1 MKVSKKILAFLF
13 SIVLFDFI
21 GLTIL
26 ITVQTF
32 IVREYNTTAI
42 AVTLLTVI
50 YAAAQFV
57 AAPLLGK
64 LSDRYGRRPILLFSL
79 LGSAVGYFIF
89 GIGGAL
95 WVLYLSRLIDGF
107 TGGNVSIA
115 NAYITDVSSEKDRT
129 KSLGLIGAAFGLGL
143 IIGPILGGLLS
154 QISLN
159 APVYLAGTFS
169 LLATIIG
176 FFILPESL
184 PKIKRERDN
193 LKLKDL
199 NPLSSIGKF
208 ITRPI
213 LGILILVFLIYNFTF
228 SGFTISLP
236 IFLIYKFNI
245 DALNVAGILFVSGIV
260 SSLVQGGLIGRLDI
274 RFGDKKLLLAGLIIF
289 SFGLI
294 LFFIANKFWMLY
306 PIIGFISIGLG
317 LTTPTLNSIISKIVS
332 PREIGEVFGVN
343 ASLNSLMS
351 VIGPL
356 WAGLVYDY
364 IRPTAP
370 YWMGAI
376 LLIIA
381 FILIVRTKIKPK
393 EFKIRHSSKKFT
405 KLINI
410 Y

>member
-32 IVREYNTTAI
+32 IVREYNTTAL
-42 AVTLLTVI
+42 AVTLLTVL
-50 YAAAQFV
+50 YAAAQFI

-64 LSDRYGRRPILLFSL
+64 LSDRYGRRPILLISL

-95 WVLYLSRLIDGF
+95 WVLYISRLIDGF

-115 NAYITDVSSEKDRT
+115 NAYITDVSSEEDRT
-129 KSLGLIGAAFGLGL
+129 KSLGIIGAAFGLGL

-154 QISLN
+154 QISLS
-159 APVYLAGTFS
+159 APVYVAGLFS
-169 LLATIIG
+169 LFATVVG

-184 PKIKRERDN
+184 PKNQRETIK
-193 LKLKDL
+193 LIKKDL
-199 NPLSSIGKF
+199 NPIASIGKF
-208 ITRPI
+208 ITKPV
-213 LGILILVFLIYNFTF
+213 LGIFLLVFIIFNFTF

-236 IFLIYKFNI
+236 IFLIHKFNI
-245 DALNVAGILFVSGIV
+245 DPLNVAGILFVSGVV
-260 SSLVQGGLIGRLDI
+260 SSIVQGGLIGRLDI
-274 RFGDKKLLLAGLIIF
+274 RFGDKKLLMMGLIIF
-289 SFGLI
+289 SIGLI
-294 LFFIANKFWMLY
+294 FFFIATSFWMIY
-306 PIIGFISIGLG
+306 PIIGFISFGLG
-317 LTTPTLNSIISKIVS
+317 LTTPTLSSIISKIVS
-332 PREIGEVFGVN
+332 KNEIGEVFGVN
-343 ASLNSLMS
+343 TSLNSLMS
-351 VIGPL
+351 VFGPL

-364 IRPTAP
+364 IRPSAP

-381 FILIVRTKIKPK
+381 FILVLKTRIEPK
-393 EFKIRHSSKKFT
+393 QFKK
-405 KLINI
+405 
-410 Y
+410 

>member
-32 IVREYNTTAI
+32 IVKEYNTTAL

-50 YAAAQFV
+50 YAAAQFI

-95 WVLYLSRLIDGF
+95 WVLYISRLIDGF

-129 KSLGLIGAAFGLGL
+129 QSLGIVGAAFGLGL

-154 QISLN
+154 QISLS
-159 APVYLAGTFS
+159 APVYIAGLFS
-169 LLATIIG
+169 LFATIVG

-184 PKIKRERDN
+184 PKNKRETI
-193 LKLKDL
+193 KLVRKDL

-208 ITRPI
+208 ITKPI
-213 LGILILVFLIYNFTF
+213 LGIFLLVFIIFNFTF

-236 IFLIYKFNI
+236 IFLIHKFNI
-245 DALNVAGILFVSGIV
+245 NALNVAGILFVSGVV
-260 SSLVQGGLIGRLDI
+260 SSIVQGGLIGRLDI
-274 RFGDKKLLLAGLIIF
+274 RFGDKKLLMVGLVIFSIGLI
-289 SFGLI
+289 
-294 LFFIANKFWMLY
+294 FFFMAPSFWMIY
-306 PIIGFISIGLG
+306 PIIGFISFGLG
-317 LTTPTLNSIISKIVS
+317 LTTPTLSSIISKIVS
-332 PREIGEVFGVN
+332 KNQIGEVFGVTT
-343 ASLNSLMS
+343 SLNSLMS
-351 VIGPL
+351 IFGPL

-364 IRPTAP
+364 IRPSAP

-376 LLIIA
+376 LLLIA
-381 FILIVRTKIKPK
+381 FILVVKTKIIPK
-393 EFKIRHSSKKFT
+393 QLKK
-405 KLINI
+405 
-410 Y
+410 

>member
-32 IVREYNTTAI
+32 IVKEYNTTAL
-42 AVTLLTVI
+42 AVTLLTVL
-50 YAAAQFV
+50 YAAAQFI

-79 LGSAVGYFIF
+79 FGSAVGYFIF

-95 WVLYLSRLIDGF
+95 WVLYISRLIDGF

-115 NAYITDVSSEKDRT
+115 NAYITDVSSEENRT
-129 KSLGLIGAAFGLGL
+129 QSLGIIGAAFGLGL
-143 IIGPILGGLLS
+143 IIGPVIGGLLS
-154 QISLN
+154 QISLS
-159 APVYLAGTFS
+159 APVYVAGIFS
-169 LLATIIG
+169 LIATIVG

-184 PKIKRERDN
+184 PKNKRETI
-193 LKLKDL
+193 KLVRKDL

-208 ITRPI
+208 ITQPI
-213 LGILILVFLIYNFTF
+213 LGIFLIVFIIYNFTF

-236 IFLIYKFNI
+236 IFLIHKFNI
-245 DALNVAGILFVSGIV
+245 DPLNVAGILFVSGIV
-260 SSLVQGGLIGRLDI
+260 SSIVQGGLIGRLDI
-274 RFGDKKLLLAGLIIF
+274 RFGDKKLLMAGLIIF
-289 SFGLI
+289 SIGLI
-294 LFFIANKFWMLY
+294 FFFIAPIFWVIY
-306 PIIGFISIGLG
+306 PIIGFISLGLG

-332 PREIGEVFGVN
+332 KNQIGEIFGVN
-343 ASLNSLMS
+343 TSLNSLMS
-351 VIGPL
+351 VFGPL

-364 IRPTAP
+364 IRPSAP

-376 LLIIA
+376 LLLIA
-381 FILIVRTKIKPK
+381 FILVVK
-393 EFKIRHSSKKFT
+393 T
-405 KLINI
+405 KLEPKPFKK
-410 Y
+410 

>member
-32 IVREYNTTAI
+32 IVKEYNTTAL

-50 YAAAQFV
+50 YAAAQFI

-79 LGSAVGYFIF
+79 LGFAVGYFIF

-95 WVLYLSRLIDGF
+95 WVLYISRLIDGF

-115 NAYITDVSSEKDRT
+115 NAYISDVSSEKNRT
-129 KSLGLIGAAFGLGL
+129 QSLGIIGAAFGLGL
-143 IIGPILGGLLS
+143 IIGPVLGGLLS
-154 QISLN
+154 QISLS
-159 APVYLAGTFS
+159 APVYVAALFS
-169 LLATIIG
+169 LCATIVG

-184 PKIKRERDN
+184 PIDKRETI
-193 LKLKDL
+193 KLVRKDL

-208 ITRPI
+208 ITKPV
-213 LGILILVFLIYNFTF
+213 LGIFLMVFIIFNFTF

-236 IFLIYKFNI
+236 IFLIHKFNI
-245 DALNVAGILFVSGIV
+245 DPLNVAGILFVSGIV
-260 SSLVQGGLIGRLDI
+260 SSVVQGVLIGRLDI
-274 RFGDKKLLLAGLIIF
+274 RFGDKNLLMAGLAIF
-289 SFGLI
+289 SIGLI
-294 LFFIANKFWMLY
+294 FFFIVPIFWMIY
-306 PIIGFISIGLG
+306 PIIGFISLGLG
-317 LTTPTLNSIISKIVS
+317 LTTPTLSSIISKIVS
-332 PREIGEVFGVN
+332 KNQIGEVFGVN
-343 ASLNSLMS
+343 TSLNSLMS
-351 VIGPL
+351 IFGPL

-364 IRPTAP
+364 IRPSAP
-370 YWMGAI
+370 YWMGAV

-381 FILIVRTKIKPK
+381 FILVVRTKIVPKP
-393 EFKIRHSSKKFT
+393 FK
-405 KLINI
+405 N
-410 Y
+410 

>member
-1 MKVSKKILAFLF
+1 MKVSKKILGFLF

-32 IVREYNTTAI
+32 IVREYNTTAL

-50 YAAAQFV
+50 YAAAQFI

-89 GIGGAL
+89 GAAGAL

-154 QISLN
+154 QFSLN
-159 APVYLAGTFS
+159 APVYVAGIFS
-169 LLATIIG
+169 LVATIVG

-184 PKIKRERDN
+184 PKSKRETEN
-193 LKLKDL
+193 LNLKDL

-213 LGILILVFLIYNFTF
+213 LGVFILVFLIFNFIF

-236 IFLIYKFNI
+236 IFLINKFNI
-245 DALNVAGILFVSGIV
+245 DPLNVAGILFVSGIV

-274 RFGDKKLLLAGLIIF
+274 RFGDKKLLMAGLIIF
-289 SFGLI
+289 SSGLI
-294 LFFIANKFWMLY
+294 LFFMATKFWMIY
-306 PIIGFISIGLG
+306 PIIGLISIGLG
-317 LTTPTLNSIISKIVS
+317 LTTPTLNSMISKIVS
-332 PREIGEVFGVN
+332 PKEIGEVFGVN
-343 ASLNSLMS
+343 TSLNSLMT
-351 VIGPL
+351 ILGPL

-364 IRPTAP
+364 IRPSAP

-376 LLIIA
+376 LLLVA
-381 FILIVRTKIKPK
+381 FILVVRIKIQPK
-393 EFKIRHSSKKFT
+393 QYKA
-405 KLINI
+405 
-410 Y
+410 

>member
-32 IVREYNTTAI
+32 IVKEYNTTAL

-50 YAAAQFV
+50 YAAAQFI

-95 WVLYLSRLIDGF
+95 WVLYISRLIDGF

-129 KSLGLIGAAFGLGL
+129 QSLGIVGAAFGLGL

-154 QISLN
+154 QISLS
-159 APVYLAGTFS
+159 APVYIAGLFS
-169 LLATIIG
+169 LFATIVG

-184 PKIKRERDN
+184 PKNKRETI
-193 LKLKDL
+193 KLVKKDL

-208 ITRPI
+208 ITKPI
-213 LGILILVFLIYNFTF
+213 LGIFLLVFIIFNFTF

-236 IFLIYKFNI
+236 IFLIHKFNI
-245 DALNVAGILFVSGIV
+245 NALNVAGILFVSGVV
-260 SSLVQGGLIGRLDI
+260 SSIVQGGLIGRLDI
-274 RFGDKKLLLAGLIIF
+274 RFGDKKLLMVGLVIFSIGLI
-289 SFGLI
+289 
-294 LFFIANKFWMLY
+294 FFFMAPSFWMIY
-306 PIIGFISIGLG
+306 PIIGFISFGLG
-317 LTTPTLNSIISKIVS
+317 LTTPTLSSIISKIVS
-332 PREIGEVFGVN
+332 KNQIGEVFGVTT
-343 ASLNSLMS
+343 SLNSLMS
-351 VIGPL
+351 IFGPL

-364 IRPTAP
+364 IRPSAP

-376 LLIIA
+376 LLLIA
-381 FILIVRTKIKPK
+381 FILVVKTKIIPK
-393 EFKIRHSSKKFT
+393 QLKK
-405 KLINI
+405 
-410 Y
+410 

>member
-32 IVREYNTTAI
+32 IVKEYNTTAL
-42 AVTLLTVI
+42 AVTLLTVL
-50 YAAAQFV
+50 YAAAQFI

-79 LGSAVGYFIF
+79 FGSAVGYFIF

-95 WVLYLSRLIDGF
+95 WVLYISRLIDGF

-115 NAYITDVSSEKDRT
+115 NAYITDVSSEENRT
-129 KSLGLIGAAFGLGL
+129 QSLGIIGAAFGLGL
-143 IIGPILGGLLS
+143 IIGPVIGGLLS
-154 QISLN
+154 QISLS
-159 APVYLAGTFS
+159 APVYVAGMFS
-169 LLATIIG
+169 LIATIVG

-184 PKIKRERDN
+184 PKNKRETI
-193 LKLKDL
+193 KLVRKDL

-208 ITRPI
+208 ITQPI
-213 LGILILVFLIYNFTF
+213 LGIFLIVFIIYNFTF

-236 IFLIYKFNI
+236 IFLIHKFNI
-245 DALNVAGILFVSGIV
+245 DPLNVAGILFVSGIV
-260 SSLVQGGLIGRLDI
+260 SSIVQGGLIGRLDI
-274 RFGDKKLLLAGLIIF
+274 RFGDKKLLMAGLIIF
-289 SFGLI
+289 SIGLI
-294 LFFIANKFWMLY
+294 FFFIAPIFWVIY
-306 PIIGFISIGLG
+306 PIIGFISLGLG

-332 PREIGEVFGVN
+332 KNQIGEIFGVN
-343 ASLNSLMS
+343 TSLNSLMS
-351 VIGPL
+351 VFGPL

-364 IRPTAP
+364 IRPSAP

-376 LLIIA
+376 LLLIA
-381 FILIVRTKIKPK
+381 FILVVK
-393 EFKIRHSSKKFT
+393 T
-405 KLINI
+405 KLEPKPFKK
-410 Y
+410 

>member
-32 IVREYNTTAI
+32 IVREFNTTAL

-50 YAAAQFV
+50 YAAAQFI

-79 LGSAVGYFIF
+79 LGSALGYFIF
-89 GIGGAL
+89 GIAGAL

-159 APVYLAGTFS
+159 APVIVAGIFS
-169 LLATIIG
+169 LVATMVG

-184 PKIKRERDN
+184 PKNKRKTAN
-193 LKLKDL
+193 LNWKDI

-208 ITRPI
+208 IARPI
-213 LGILILVFLIYNFTF
+213 LGVFILVFLIFNFTF

-236 IFLIYKFNI
+236 IFLINKFSI
-245 DALNVAGILFVSGIV
+245 DPLNVAGILFVSGIV

-274 RFGDKKLLLAGLIIF
+274 RFGDKKLLMAGLIIF
-289 SFGLI
+289 ASGLI
-294 LFFIANKFWMLY
+294 MFFMATMFWMIY
-306 PIIGFISIGLG
+306 PIIGIISIGLG

-332 PREIGEVFGVN
+332 PKEIGEIFGVN
-343 ASLNSLMS
+343 TSLNSLMT
-351 VIGPL
+351 ILGPL

-364 IRPTAP
+364 IRPSAP

-376 LLIIA
+376 LLLIA
-381 FILIVRTKIKPK
+381 FILIVRIKIQPK
-393 EFKIRHSSKKFT
+393 TFMG
-405 KLINI
+405 
-410 Y
+410 

>member
-32 IVREYNTTAI
+32 IVKEYNTTAL

-50 YAAAQFV
+50 YAAAQFI

-95 WVLYLSRLIDGF
+95 WVLYISRLIDGF

-129 KSLGLIGAAFGLGL
+129 QSLGIIGAAFGLGL

-154 QISLN
+154 QISLS
-159 APVYLAGTFS
+159 APVYIAGLFS
-169 LLATIIG
+169 LFATIVG

-184 PKIKRERDN
+184 PKNKRETI
-193 LKLKDL
+193 KLVKKDL

-208 ITRPI
+208 ITKPI
-213 LGILILVFLIYNFTF
+213 LGIFLLVFIIFNFTF

-236 IFLIYKFNI
+236 IFLIHKFNI
-245 DALNVAGILFVSGIV
+245 NALNVAGILFVSGVV
-260 SSLVQGGLIGRLDI
+260 SSIVQGGLIGRLDI
-274 RFGDKKLLLAGLIIF
+274 RFGDKKLLMVGLIIF
-289 SFGLI
+289 SIGLI
-294 LFFIANKFWMLY
+294 FFFMAPSFWMIY
-306 PIIGFISIGLG
+306 PIIGFISFGLG
-317 LTTPTLNSIISKIVS
+317 LTTPTLSSIISKIVS
-332 PREIGEVFGVN
+332 KNQIGEVFGVTT
-343 ASLNSLMS
+343 SLNSLMS
-351 VIGPL
+351 IFGPL

-364 IRPTAP
+364 IRPSAP

-376 LLIIA
+376 LLLIA
-381 FILIVRTKIKPK
+381 FILVVKTKIIPK
-393 EFKIRHSSKKFT
+393 QLKK
-405 KLINI
+405 
-410 Y
+410 

>member
-32 IVREYNTTAI
+32 IVKEYNTTAL
-42 AVTLLTVI
+42 AVTLLTVL
-50 YAAAQFV
+50 YAAAQFI

-79 LGSAVGYFIF
+79 FGSAVGYFIF

-95 WVLYLSRLIDGF
+95 WVLYISRLIDGF

-115 NAYITDVSSEKDRT
+115 NAYITDVSSEENRT
-129 KSLGLIGAAFGLGL
+129 QSLGIIGAAFGLGL
-143 IIGPILGGLLS
+143 IIGPVIGGLLS
-154 QISLN
+154 QISLS
-159 APVYLAGTFS
+159 APVYVAGIFS
-169 LLATIIG
+169 LIATIVG

-184 PKIKRERDN
+184 PKNKRETI
-193 LKLKDL
+193 KLVRKDL

-208 ITRPI
+208 ITQPI
-213 LGILILVFLIYNFTF
+213 LGIFLIVFIIYNFTF

-236 IFLIYKFNI
+236 IFLIHKFNI
-245 DALNVAGILFVSGIV
+245 DPLNVAGILFVSGIV
-260 SSLVQGGLIGRLDI
+260 SSIVQGGLIGRLDI
-274 RFGDKKLLLAGLIIF
+274 RFGDKKLLMVGLIIF
-289 SFGLI
+289 SIGLI
-294 LFFIANKFWMLY
+294 FFFIAPIFWVIY
-306 PIIGFISIGLG
+306 PIIGFISLGLG

-332 PREIGEVFGVN
+332 KNQIGEIFGVN
-343 ASLNSLMS
+343 TSLNSLMS
-351 VIGPL
+351 VFGPL

-364 IRPTAP
+364 IRPSAP

-376 LLIIA
+376 LLLIA
-381 FILIVRTKIKPK
+381 FILVVK
-393 EFKIRHSSKKFT
+393 T
-405 KLINI
+405 KLEPKPFKK
-410 Y
+410 

>member
-32 IVREYNTTAI
+32 IVKEYNTTAL

-50 YAAAQFV
+50 YAAAQFI

-95 WVLYLSRLIDGF
+95 WVLYISRLIDGF

-129 KSLGLIGAAFGLGL
+129 QSLGIIGAAFGLGL

-154 QISLN
+154 QISLS
-159 APVYLAGTFS
+159 APVYIAGLFS
-169 LLATIIG
+169 LFATIVG

-184 PKIKRERDN
+184 PKNKRETI
-193 LKLKDL
+193 KLVRKDL

-208 ITRPI
+208 ITKPI
-213 LGILILVFLIYNFTF
+213 LGIFLLVFIIFNFTF

-236 IFLIYKFNI
+236 IFLIHKFNI
-245 DALNVAGILFVSGIV
+245 NALNVAGILFVSGVV
-260 SSLVQGGLIGRLDI
+260 SSIVQGGLIGRLDI
-274 RFGDKKLLLAGLIIF
+274 RFGDKKLLMAGLVIF
-289 SFGLI
+289 SIGLI
-294 LFFIANKFWMLY
+294 FFFMAPSFWMIY
-306 PIIGFISIGLG
+306 PIIGFISFGLG
-317 LTTPTLNSIISKIVS
+317 LTTPTLSSIISKIVS
-332 PREIGEVFGVN
+332 KNQIGEVFGVTT
-343 ASLNSLMS
+343 SLNSLMS
-351 VIGPL
+351 IFGPL

-364 IRPTAP
+364 IRPSAP

-376 LLIIA
+376 LLLIA
-381 FILIVRTKIKPK
+381 FILVVKTKIIPK
-393 EFKIRHSSKKFT
+393 QLKK
-405 KLINI
+405 
-410 Y
+410 

>member
-32 IVREYNTTAI
+32 IVKEYNTTAL
-42 AVTLLTVI
+42 AVTLLTVL
-50 YAAAQFV
+50 YAAAQFI

-79 LGSAVGYFIF
+79 FGSAVGYFIF

-95 WVLYLSRLIDGF
+95 WVLYISRLIDGF

-115 NAYITDVSSEKDRT
+115 NAYITDVSSEENRT
-129 KSLGLIGAAFGLGL
+129 QSLGIIGAAFGLGL
-143 IIGPILGGLLS
+143 IIGPVIGGLLS
-154 QISLN
+154 QISLS
-159 APVYLAGTFS
+159 APVYVAGIFS
-169 LLATIIG
+169 LIATIVG

-184 PKIKRERDN
+184 PKNKRETI
-193 LKLKDL
+193 KLVRKDL

-208 ITRPI
+208 ITQPI
-213 LGILILVFLIYNFTF
+213 LGIFLIVFIIFNFTF

-236 IFLIYKFNI
+236 IFLIHKFNI
-245 DALNVAGILFVSGIV
+245 DPLNVAGILFVSGIV
-260 SSLVQGGLIGRLDI
+260 SSIVQGGLIGRLDI
-274 RFGDKKLLLAGLIIF
+274 RFGDKKLLMVGLIIF
-289 SFGLI
+289 SIGLI
-294 LFFIANKFWMLY
+294 FFFMAPIFWVIY
-306 PIIGFISIGLG
+306 PIIGFISLGLG

-332 PREIGEVFGVN
+332 KNQIGEIFGVN
-343 ASLNSLMS
+343 TSLNSLMS
-351 VIGPL
+351 VFGPL

-364 IRPTAP
+364 IRPSAP

-376 LLIIA
+376 LLLIA
-381 FILIVRTKIKPK
+381 FILVVK
-393 EFKIRHSSKKFT
+393 T
-405 KLINI
+405 KLEPKPFKK
-410 Y
+410 

>member
-32 IVREYNTTAI
+32 IVKEYNTTAL

-50 YAAAQFV
+50 YAAAQFI

-64 LSDRYGRRPILLFSL
+64 LSDRYGRRPILLISL
-79 LGSAVGYFIF
+79 FGSAVGYFIF

-95 WVLYLSRLIDGF
+95 WVLYISRLIDGF

-129 KSLGLIGAAFGLGL
+129 KSLGIIGAAFGLGL

-154 QISLN
+154 QISLS
-159 APVYLAGTFS
+159 APVYVAGLFS
-169 LLATIIG
+169 LFATIVG

-184 PKIKRERDN
+184 PKNQRETIK
-193 LKLKDL
+193 LIMKDL
-199 NPLSSIGKF
+199 NPLASIGKF
-208 ITRPI
+208 ITKPI
-213 LGILILVFLIYNFTF
+213 LGIFLLVFIIFNFTF

-236 IFLIYKFNI
+236 IFLIHKFNI
-245 DALNVAGILFVSGIV
+245 DPLNVAGILFVSGVV
-260 SSLVQGGLIGRLDI
+260 SSIVQGGLIGRLDI
-274 RFGDKKLLLAGLIIF
+274 RFGDKKLLMMGLIIF
-289 SFGLI
+289 SIGLI
-294 LFFIANKFWMLY
+294 FFFMAPSFWMIY
-306 PIIGFISIGLG
+306 PIIGFISFGLG
-317 LTTPTLNSIISKIVS
+317 LTTPTLSSIISKIVS
-332 PREIGEVFGVN
+332 KNQIGEVFGVN
-343 ASLNSLMS
+343 TSLNSLMS
-351 VIGPL
+351 VFGPL

-364 IRPTAP
+364 IRPSAP

-376 LLIIA
+376 LLLIA
-381 FILIVRTKIKPK
+381 FILVVKTKIEPK
-393 EFKIRHSSKKFT
+393 QFKK
-405 KLINI
+405 
-410 Y
+410 

>member
-32 IVREYNTTAI
+32 IVKEYNTTAL

-50 YAAAQFV
+50 YAAAQFI

-95 WVLYLSRLIDGF
+95 WVLYISRLIDGF

-129 KSLGLIGAAFGLGL
+129 QSLGIIGAAFGLGL

-154 QISLN
+154 QISLS
-159 APVYLAGTFS
+159 APVYIAGLFS
-169 LLATIIG
+169 LFATIVG

-184 PKIKRERDN
+184 PKNKRETI
-193 LKLKDL
+193 KLVKKDL

-208 ITRPI
+208 ITKPI
-213 LGILILVFLIYNFTF
+213 LGIFLLVFIIFNFTF

-236 IFLIYKFNI
+236 IFLIHKFNI
-245 DALNVAGILFVSGIV
+245 NALNVAGILFVSGVV
-260 SSLVQGGLIGRLDI
+260 SSIVQGGLIGRLDI
-274 RFGDKKLLLAGLIIF
+274 RFGDKKLLMAGLVIF
-289 SFGLI
+289 SIGLI
-294 LFFIANKFWMLY
+294 FFFMAPSFWMIY
-306 PIIGFISIGLG
+306 PIIGFISFGLG
-317 LTTPTLNSIISKIVS
+317 LTTPTLSSIISKIVS
-332 PREIGEVFGVN
+332 KNQIGEVFGVTT
-343 ASLNSLMS
+343 SLNSLMS
-351 VIGPL
+351 IFGPL

-364 IRPTAP
+364 IRPSAP

-376 LLIIA
+376 LLLIA
-381 FILIVRTKIKPK
+381 FILVVKTKIIPK
-393 EFKIRHSSKKFT
+393 QLKK
-405 KLINI
+405 
-410 Y
+410 

>member
-32 IVREYNTTAI
+32 IVKEYNTTAL

-50 YAAAQFV
+50 YAAAQFI

-95 WVLYLSRLIDGF
+95 WVLYISRLIDGF

-115 NAYITDVSSEKDRT
+115 NAYIADVSSEKNRT
-129 KSLGLIGAAFGLGL
+129 KSLGIIGAAFGLGL

-154 QISLN
+154 QISLS
-159 APVYLAGTFS
+159 APVYVAGLFS
-169 LLATIIG
+169 LFATIVG

-184 PKIKRERDN
+184 PKNKRETI
-193 LKLKDL
+193 KLVKKDF

-208 ITRPI
+208 ITKPI
-213 LGILILVFLIYNFTF
+213 LGIFLLVFIIFNFTF

-236 IFLIYKFNI
+236 IFLIHKFNI
-245 DALNVAGILFVSGIV
+245 NALNVAGILFVSGVV
-260 SSLVQGGLIGRLDI
+260 SSIVQGGLIGRLDI
-274 RFGDKKLLLAGLIIF
+274 RFGDKKLLMVGLIIF
-289 SFGLI
+289 SIGLI
-294 LFFIANKFWMLY
+294 FFFMAPSFWMIY
-306 PIIGFISIGLG
+306 PIIGFISFGLG
-317 LTTPTLNSIISKIVS
+317 LTTPTLSSIISKIVS
-332 PREIGEVFGVN
+332 KKDIGEVFGVN
-343 ASLNSLMS
+343 TSLNSLMS
-351 VIGPL
+351 IFGPL

-364 IRPTAP
+364 IRPSAP

-376 LLIIA
+376 LLLIA
-381 FILIVRTKIKPK
+381 FILVVKTKIEPK
-393 EFKIRHSSKKFT
+393 QFKK
-405 KLINI
+405 
-410 Y
+410 

>member
-32 IVREYNTTAI
+32 IVKEYNTTAL
-42 AVTLLTVI
+42 AVTLLTVL
-50 YAAAQFV
+50 YAAAQFI

-79 LGSAVGYFIF
+79 FGSAVGYFIF

-95 WVLYLSRLIDGF
+95 WVLYISRLIDGF

-115 NAYITDVSSEKDRT
+115 NAYITDVSSEENRT
-129 KSLGLIGAAFGLGL
+129 KSLGIIGAAFGLGL
-143 IIGPILGGLLS
+143 IIGPVIGGLLS
-154 QISLN
+154 QISLS
-159 APVYLAGTFS
+159 APVYVAGLFS
-169 LLATIIG
+169 LIATIVG

-184 PKIKRERDN
+184 PKNKRETI
-193 LKLKDL
+193 KLVRKDL

-208 ITRPI
+208 ITQPI
-213 LGILILVFLIYNFTF
+213 LGIFLIVFIIFNFTF

-236 IFLIYKFNI
+236 IFLIHKFNI
-245 DALNVAGILFVSGIV
+245 DPLNVAGILFVSGIV
-260 SSLVQGGLIGRLDI
+260 SSIVQGGLIGRLDVK
-274 RFGDKKLLLAGLIIF
+274 FGDKKLLMVGLIIF
-289 SFGLI
+289 SIGLI
-294 LFFIANKFWMLY
+294 FFFIAPIFWVIY
-306 PIIGFISIGLG
+306 PIIGFISLGLG

-332 PREIGEVFGVN
+332 KNQIGEIFGVN
-343 ASLNSLMS
+343 TSLNSLMS
-351 VIGPL
+351 VFGPL

-364 IRPTAP
+364 IRPSAP

-376 LLIIA
+376 LLLIA
-381 FILIVRTKIKPK
+381 FILVVK
-393 EFKIRHSSKKFT
+393 T
-405 KLINI
+405 KLEPKPFKK
-410 Y
+410 

>member
-32 IVREYNTTAI
+32 IVKEYNTTAL
-42 AVTLLTVI
+42 AVTLLTVL
-50 YAAAQFV
+50 YAAAQFI

-79 LGSAVGYFIF
+79 FGSAVGYFIF

-95 WVLYLSRLIDGF
+95 WVLYISRLIDGF

-115 NAYITDVSSEKDRT
+115 NAYITDVSSEENRT
-129 KSLGLIGAAFGLGL
+129 QSLGIIGAAFGLGL
-143 IIGPILGGLLS
+143 IIGPVIGGLLS
-154 QISLN
+154 QISLS
-159 APVYLAGTFS
+159 APVYVAGIFS
-169 LLATIIG
+169 LIATIVG

-184 PKIKRERDN
+184 PKNKRETI
-193 LKLKDL
+193 KLVRKDL

-208 ITRPI
+208 ITQPI
-213 LGILILVFLIYNFTF
+213 LGIFLIVFIIYNFTF

-236 IFLIYKFNI
+236 IFLIHKFNI
-245 DALNVAGILFVSGIV
+245 DPLNVAGILFVSGIV
-260 SSLVQGGLIGRLDI
+260 SSIVQGGLIGRLDI
-274 RFGDKKLLLAGLIIF
+274 RFGDKKLLMVGLIIF
-289 SFGLI
+289 SIGLI
-294 LFFIANKFWMLY
+294 FFFIAPIFWVIY
-306 PIIGFISIGLG
+306 PIIGFISLGLG

-332 PREIGEVFGVN
+332 KNQIGEIFGVN
-343 ASLNSLMS
+343 TSLNSLMS
-351 VIGPL
+351 VFGPL

-364 IRPTAP
+364 IRPSAP

-376 LLIIA
+376 LLLIA
-381 FILIVRTKIKPK
+381 FILVVKTKQEPKP
-393 EFKIRHSSKKFT
+393 FKK
-405 KLINI
+405 
-410 Y
+410 

>member
-32 IVREYNTTAI
+32 IVKEYNTTAL

-50 YAAAQFV
+50 YAAAQFI

-95 WVLYLSRLIDGF
+95 WVLYISRLIDGF

-129 KSLGLIGAAFGLGL
+129 QSLGIVGAAFGLGL

-154 QISLN
+154 QISLS
-159 APVYLAGTFS
+159 APVYIAGLFS
-169 LLATIIG
+169 LFATIVG

-184 PKIKRERDN
+184 PKNKRETI
-193 LKLKDL
+193 KLVRKDL

-208 ITRPI
+208 ITKPI
-213 LGILILVFLIYNFTF
+213 LGIFLLVFIIFNFTF

-236 IFLIYKFNI
+236 IFLIHKFNI
-245 DALNVAGILFVSGIV
+245 NALNVAGILFVSGVV
-260 SSLVQGGLIGRLDI
+260 SSIVQGGLIGRLDI
-274 RFGDKKLLLAGLIIF
+274 RFGDKKLLMAGLVIF
-289 SFGLI
+289 SIGLI
-294 LFFIANKFWMLY
+294 FFFMAPSFWMIY
-306 PIIGFISIGLG
+306 PIIGFISFGLG
-317 LTTPTLNSIISKIVS
+317 LTTPTLSSIISKIVS
-332 PREIGEVFGVN
+332 KNQIGEVFGVTT
-343 ASLNSLMS
+343 SLNSLMS
-351 VIGPL
+351 IFGPL

-364 IRPTAP
+364 IRPSAP

-376 LLIIA
+376 LLLIA
-381 FILIVRTKIKPK
+381 FILVVKTKIIPK
-393 EFKIRHSSKKFT
+393 QLKK
-405 KLINI
+405 
-410 Y
+410 